1 MVHEAHKMSGLI
13 RHSFA
18 ALAIAALGGVA
29 TGSHV
34 VAQQLAPK
42 APAAPKAAPKAAPN
56 AQQKAP
62 AAAGQQPAQ
71 AQQPPQPQFTF
82 SPWTKVCQQPGQANA
97 RKICFTGRDGRIEA
111 GMPVVAAVVIEA
123 EGESKKI
130 LRITLPLGMAL
141 QPGTRVVIDEGQPI
155 TAPYLFCIPNG
166 CLADYEASQ
175 DLIDHM
181 KKGRGLALQGVN
193 GNGQFIT
200 VTLPLADFAKAH
212 DGPPMSEKEFEEL
225 QRRLQQPRTSGV
237 N

>member
-1 MVHEAHKMSGLI
+1 MSRLI
-13 RHSFA
+13 GHSLA
-18 ALAIAALGGVA
+18 TLAIAAICGFA
-29 TGSHV
+29 TTSHV
-34 VAQQLAPK
+34 VAQQPAPK
-42 APAAPKAAPKAAPN
+42 APAAAAPKAAPKAAPN
-56 AQQKAP
+56 PQQKAP
-62 AAAGQQPAQ
+62 AAAPTTQ

-82 SPWTKVCQQPGQANA
+82 SPWTKVCPKQAEANA
-97 RKICFTGRDGRIEA
+97 KKICFTGRDGRIEA

-123 EGESKKI
+123 EGEPKKI

-175 DLIDHM
+175 DLIEHM
-181 KKGRGLALQGVN
+181 KKGKGLALQGVN

-200 VTLPLADFAKAH
+200 VTLPLIDFAKAH
-212 DGPPMSEKEFEEL
+212 DGPPMGEKEFEEL
-225 QRRLQQPRTSGV
+225 QKRLQQPRTSGV